1 MSGDQAPR
9 HNREGSLCPPWC
21 ETDHDEVH
29 GPAGAFAFHGGPVT
43 RIELPGTG
51 KTSLPD
57 EIITRAF
64 HVGNPDWE
72 PVVSVW
78 AIQHGAGTENPQIWL
93 SPADA
98 NTLAAIIDMIDDWD
112 QVNRLVAAI
121 RQAAAQITEAG
132 Q

>member
-1 MSGDQAPR
+1 M
-9 HNREGSLCPPWC
+9 
-21 ETDHDEVH
+21 
-29 GPAGAFAFHGGPVT
+29 
-43 RIELPGTG
+43 
-51 KTSLPD
+51 
-57 EIITRAF
+57 
-64 HVGNPDWE
+64 
-72 PVVSVW
+72 W